1 MSETDCKFSVTDILT
16 ASGGSLIHGSHQI
29 SFKDIST
36 DSRTI
41 KSGEVFIALEG
52 EHFNGHRFISEVYE
66 KGASGAIVKK
76 GALKQEEQN
85 GIGVVIEV
93 EDTLKA
99 LGDIARFWRKKHPI
113 PVVGITGSNGK
124 TTTKEMIGKVLE
136 IPFNVLKTEGN
147 FNNLVGLP
155 LTLLRLKDRD
165 EIAVLELGTNSRSEI
180 SRLSQ
185 ISLPDVAVITN
196 IGQAHLQG
204 FRSVD
209 ELTEEK
215 GEIFKALSKD
225 GFAVINED
233 DPRVSSLGA
242 ACKCKKVRFA
252 IQGNA
257 DIMAKDVSTDSS
269 GNVSFKLI
277 SKEGDIRINLPLYGT
292 FNVYN
297 ALAAA
302 GVAKA
307 LGIGLEVI
315 QRGLEDFSL
324 PSGRMEVMDFGRHI
338 LINDAYNAN
347 PNSVEVALQTLVHF
361 KGAKRTIAILGDM
374 LELGESSKSAHIHAG
389 RLVSKLGIDYLFT
402 MGEESIHIAHGARE
416 DGMNRERIYSGKDHK
431 EVSLKLRATIERGD
445 CILVKGSRAMKMELI
460 VEELMKEGGELWPE

>member
-1 MSETDCKFSVTDILT
+1 MSEIDYKFSVTDILRI
-16 ASGGSLIHGSHQI
+16 SGGRLIHGPHHI

-41 KSGEVFIALEG
+41 KPGELFIALEG
-52 EHFNGHRFISEVYE
+52 EDFDGHRFISQTYE

-76 GALKQEEQN
+76 GAFKEEKHN
-85 GIGVVIEV
+85 GIGVIIEV
-93 EDTLKA
+93 EDTLKT
-99 LGDIARFWRKKHPI
+99 LGDIARFWRMKHPI

-147 FNNLVGLP
+147 FNNQVGLP
-155 LTLLRLKDRD
+155 LTLLRLKDKD

-180 SRLSQ
+180 SRLSH

-215 GEIFKALSKD
+215 GEIYKALRKD

-252 IQGNA
+252 IQSNA
-257 DIMAKDVSTDSS
+257 DIMAKDVSTNNS
-269 GNVSFKLI
+269 GNVSFMLI
-277 SKEGDIRINLPLYGT
+277 SKEGAVHINLPLYGT

-302 GVAKA
+302 GVAQV

-324 PSGRMEVMDFGRHI
+324 PSGRMEVIDSGRYI
-338 LINDAYNAN
+338 LINDTYNAN
-347 PNSVEVALQTLVHF
+347 PNSVEVALKTLVNF
-361 KGAKRTIAILGDM
+361 KRAKRTIAVLGDM
-374 LELGESSKSAHIHAG
+374 LELGEFSVSAHIHAG

-402 MGEESIHIAHGARE
+402 LGEESINIAHGARE
-416 DGMNRERIYSGKDHK
+416 DGMNIEKIYSGKEHK
-431 EVSLKLRATIERGD
+431 EVSSKLKATIDRGD

-460 VEELMKEGGELWPE
+460 IEELIK

>member
-1 MSETDCKFSVTDILT
+1 MSEADYKFSVNEIL
-16 ASGGSLIHGSHQI
+16 AFSGGSLIHGSHHV

-41 KSGEVFIALEG
+41 RAGELFIALEG
-52 EHFNGHRFISEVYE
+52 EHFDGHRFITEVRE

-85 GIGVVIEV
+85 SIGFVIEV

-99 LGDIARFWRKKHPI
+99 LGDIARFWRMKHPI
-113 PVVGITGSNGK
+113 QVVGITGSNGK
-124 TTTKEMIGKVLE
+124 TTTKDMVGKILE
-136 IPFNVLKTEGN
+136 IPFNILKTEGN
-147 FNNLVGLP
+147 FNNQVGLP
-155 LTLLRLKDRD
+155 LTLLRLKEKD

-180 SRLSQ
+180 KRLSH

-196 IGQAHLQG
+196 IGLAHLQG

-209 ELTEEK
+209 ELTDEK

-233 DPRVSSLGA
+233 DARVSSLGA
-242 ACKCKKVRFA
+242 ACKCKKIRFA
-252 IQGNA
+252 LQGNA
-257 DIMAKDVSTDSS
+257 DIMAKDVSTDNS
-269 GNVSFKLI
+269 GNISFILI
-277 SKEGDIRINLPLYGT
+277 SKQGDVHINLPLYGT

-302 GVAKA
+302 GVAQA
-307 LGIGLEVI
+307 LGIGLDVI
-315 QRGLEDFSL
+315 QRGLEDFYP
-324 PSGRMEVMDFGRHI
+324 PSGRMEVMDFGWYM

-347 PNSVEVALQTLVHF
+347 PNSVEMALKTLVTF
-361 KGAKRTIAILGDM
+361 KGAKRTIAVLGDM
-374 LELGESSKSAHIHAG
+374 LELGEFSESEHIHAG
-389 RLVSKLGIDYLFT
+389 KLVSKLGIDYLFT
-402 MGEESIHIAHGARE
+402 MGEESVNIAQGARE
-416 DGMNRERIYSGKDHK
+416 DGMNIERIYSGKEHK
-431 EVSLKLRATIERGD
+431 EVFLKLKATIKDGD

-460 VEELMKEGGELWPE
+460 IKELIE